1 MSLQSRL
8 FRDSSRLQQCLV
20 SDPAHVLSGDRGDH
34 VALIQTALQT
44 LDQADISGA
53 ELGQQLYGPSTA
65 AAVLRYKQRRNI
77 INFSYQ
83 TRADDIVGKM
93 TIQSLDTELAGRE
106 RQHFRL
112 LLSFGVADSAPRM
125 AILAQNHPLPAAWAK
140 QLAEAHKPNVVVVTS
155 PANGT
160 PEANVAAIKQAI
172 AAANHGLVVFSVGH
186 GIVVQ
191 GFKDQGGFDCAD
203 NKQMRLG
210 GRGSFTDPVTFV
222 DVFYD
227 DKPPPG
233 SILKLSDRENDE
245 KNKPAGSERR
255 LKNWNI
261 YLDLCKAFVSGKP
274 AGVLLLTCNV
284 GQATGFLKKVATQW
298 QTPIIG
304 YNQFTT
310 YQGGFSKGRVR
321 SIFDADLGK
330 QNATDPGSNTPF
342 AEVMFPLSLTKMVHV
357 RP

>member
-1 MSLQSRL
+1 MPLQSRL
-8 FRDSSRLQQCLV
+8 FRDNLRLQQCLV
-20 SDPAHVLSGDRGDH
+20 SDPAHVLTGDRGDH
-34 VALIQTALQT
+34 VMLIQNALQT
-44 LDQADISGA
+44 LEPSNIASS
-53 ELGQQLYGPSTA
+53 ELAQQLYGPSTA
-65 AAVLRYKQRRNI
+65 GAVLRYKQKRHIVNHT
-77 INFSYQ
+77 YQ
-83 TRADDIVGKM
+83 TQADNVVGKM
-93 TIQSLDTELAGRE
+93 TVQSLDTEIAARE

-112 LLSFGVADSAPRM
+112 LAAFGVADTAPKV

-140 QLAEAHKPNVVVVTS
+140 QVAEAHKPGVAVVTS

-160 PEANVAAIKQAI
+160 PEANVGAIKQAI
-172 AAANHGLVVFSVGH
+172 VAANHGLLVFSVGH

-203 NKQMRLG
+203 NKKMRLG
-210 GRGSFTDPVTFV
+210 GKGAFTDPATFV

-233 SILKLSDRENDE
+233 SPLKLSDRENDE
-245 KNKPAGSERR
+245 KNKPAGSEQR
-255 LKNWNI
+255 LKNWKI
-261 YLDLCKAFVSGKP
+261 YLDLCKAFVDGKP

-304 YNQFTT
+304 YNEFTN
-310 YQGGFSKGRVR
+310 YQGGFPKGRVR
-321 SIFDADLGK
+321 SIFNSDLGK
-330 QNATDPGSNTPF
+330 QSSESPGSNIPF
-342 AEVMFPLSLTKMVHV
+342 AEIMFPLSITKMVHV